1 MKAVLTIAGRE
12 IKRYFVSPMAYAVA
26 AVLYLALGLLFYRVM
41 SVGMV
46 TRQILP
52 DGRMLLQTLTLLLL
66 FITPAISM
74 RLLAEEKGSGTIELL
89 QTTPVSDSAII
100 LGKWLGAWIYM
111 LGLLSVTLVYPI
123 LLHRVT
129 YPGIDFGQLAA
140 AYLGLFLMVGAML
153 AIGVC
158 VSALFRHQ
166 LAAFITHLGILQVLW
181 VSGELVRRPGISADV
196 LQYLNFVN
204 HYYDNS
210 FQGIVSLSDVFY
222 FVSLIIF
229 SLILGTLI
237 LAWGRWR

>member
-1 MKAVLTIAGRE
+1 VSTILTIAGRE
-12 IKRYFVSPMAYAVA
+12 IKRYFVSPMAYTVA
-26 AVLYLALGLLFYRVM
+26 AVLYLALGLLFYQVM

-46 TRQILP
+46 TRQVLP

-89 QTTPVSDSAII
+89 QTAPVRDAEVVI
-100 LGKWLGAWIYM
+100 GKWLGAWIYM
-111 LGLLSVTLVYPI
+111 MAMLAVTLVYPV
-123 LLHRVT
+123 LLHRIT
-129 YPGIDFGQLAA
+129 FPGIDFGQLAA

-158 VSALFRHQ
+158 VSALFKHQ

-181 VSGELVRRPGISADV
+181 VSGEMVRQPGITADV

-204 HYYDNS
+204 HFYDNF
-210 FQGIVSLSDVFY
+210 FQGIVALQDVVY
-222 FVSLIIF
+222 FVSLIV
-229 SLILGTLI
+229 LALVLGTQI
-237 LAWGRWR
+237 LSWERWR

>member
-1 MKAVLTIAGRE
+1 MTIAGRE
-12 IKRYFVSPMAYAVA
+12 LKRYFVSPMAYAVA
-26 AVLYLALGLLFYRVM
+26 AVLYLALGILFYRVL

-89 QTTPVSDSAII
+89 QTAPIREAEII
-100 LGKWLGAWIYM
+100 IGKWLGAWFYTI
-111 LGLLSVTLVYPI
+111 GLLSVTLVYPI
-123 LLHRVT
+123 LLHRIT

-158 VSALFRHQ
+158 VSALYRHQ

-181 VSGELVRRPGISADV
+181 VSGELVRQPGITADV

-204 HYYDNS
+204 HFYDNF
-210 FQGIVSLSDVFY
+210 FQGVVTLSDVTY
-222 FVSLIIF
+222 FVSLII
-229 SLILGTLI
+229 LALVLGTQI
-237 LAWGRWR
+237 LAWERWR

>member
-1 MKAVLTIAGRE
+1 
-12 IKRYFVSPMAYAVA
+12 MAYAVA
-26 AVLYLALGLLFYRVM
+26 FVLYLALGILFYRVM

-52 DGRMLLQTLTLLLL
+52 DGRMMLETLTLLLL

-74 RLLAEEKGSGTIELL
+74 RLVAEEKGSGTIELL
-89 QTTPVSDSAII
+89 QTTPVSDGAIVF
-100 LGKWLGAWIYM
+100 GKWLGAWVYM
-111 LGLLSVTLVYPI
+111 LGLLCVTLVYPI

-158 VSALFRHQ
+158 ISSLFRHQ

-181 VSGELVRRPGISADV
+181 VSGDLVRRPGISSDI

-204 HYYDNS
+204 HYYDNF
-210 FQGIVSLSDVFY
+210 FQGVVALPDVVY
-222 FVSLIIF
+222 FVSLIALF
-229 SLILGTLI
+229 LLLGTYA

>member
-1 MKAVLTIAGRE
+1 VKAVLTIAGRE
-12 IKRYFVSPMAYAVA
+12 IKRYFVSPIAYAVA

-74 RLLAEEKGSGTIELL
+74 RLLAEEKGTGTIELL

-140 AYLGLFLMVGAML
+140 AYLGLFIMVGAML

-181 VSGELVRRPGISADV
+181 VSGELVRRPGISADI

-204 HYYDNS
+204 HYYDNF
-210 FQGIVSLSDVFY
+210 FQGIVSLSDVIY
-222 FVSLIIF
+222 YISLIIL
-229 SLILGTLI
+229 SLVLGTLI

>member
-1 MKAVLTIAGRE
+1 VKAVLTIAGRE
-12 IKRYFVSPMAYAVA
+12 VKRYFVSPIAYAVA

-100 LGKWLGAWIYM
+100 FGKWLGAWIYM

-129 YPGIDFGQLAA
+129 YPGIDFGQLTA

-158 VSALFRHQ
+158 VSAFFRHQ

-181 VSGELVRRPGISADV
+181 VSGELVRRPGISADI

-204 HYYDNS
+204 HYYDNF

-222 FVSLIIF
+222 FVSLIIL